1 MLTFSRRQ
9 EEMQPRSGFTLI
21 ELLVVIAIIAILI
34 ALLLPAVQQAREAA
48 RRTQCKNHMKQL
60 GLALHNFH
68 DVHDHLPPGGHD
80 DLTPVGKETTGGG
93 WGSSWLVFTLPYVE
107 QAPLFN
113 QLDFSNNSGWGTSAG
128 INTQAADRKV
138 IDAFIC
144 PSSTLPKLCSSGY
157 GGTRLTAPSY
167 AGVSGTV
174 QGLIPN
180 YNHSYWRQGTT
191 GTANCCVGGIAASDG
206 MLFAGGF
213 IKLNDAK
220 DGTSNTIMVGETS
233 EWLITQDGTEID
245 RRSGGLH
252 GFMIGHYTN
261 QPPKGGSTGGDW
273 RTFNMVTLRYRI
285 NQLTGWANGNG
296 HCGSTGVCQN
306 ASTNLPFSS
315 SHVGGAQFTM
325 GDGAVRFIS
334 ENIDFATL
342 ARLCSRRDRQPIGEF

>member
-180 YNHSYWRQGTT
+180 
-191 GTANCCVGGIAASDG
+191 
-206 MLFAGGF
+206 
-213 IKLNDAK
+213 
-220 DGTSNTIMVGETS
+220 
-233 EWLITQDGTEID
+233 
-245 RRSGGLH
+245 
-252 GFMIGHYTN
+252 
-261 QPPKGGSTGGDW
+261 
-273 RTFNMVTLRYRI
+273 
-285 NQLTGWANGNG
+285 
-296 HCGSTGVCQN
+296 
-306 ASTNLPFSS
+306 
-315 SHVGGAQFTM
+315 
-325 GDGAVRFIS
+325 
-334 ENIDFATL
+334 
-342 ARLCSRRDRQPIGEF
+342 